1 MSSLERLNGNNIN
14 QLNALQNNNNVEGK
28 QKTSDNESGFIKG
41 LGGNG
46 NSAKNI
52 VDVEDEFLEAFEQYK
67 SGSKSTLSDEQKDDL
82 QKNPAHTRNLSHEQR
97 IEAYNLE
104 ADRAGI
110 SGEQREAY
118 IQMRFKSNRLDDKIK
133 QGNIDRENGSDKN
146 KQMNSLAKDVA
157 NGERIFFK
165 RDENGKLGLNPKAAN
180 LSGKELSEV
189 LTRSE
194 KVTKGIDI
202 SKYEKAEEKP
212 KTDTNENTGTN
223 TSVNTNTNANTTEET
238 TNDDVEQAKKEAEEA
253 IEKADKKETELRA
266 KKMMQKLVNNESNT
280 TSSDKAKAK
289 AKAEADKKAAEA
301 RLAKAQK
308 ELDELNGKNTKSV
321 SKTNPAELKQQL
333 SSFEKA
339 IEGNKQALSN
349 IENQLALLNGS
360 KPDFSDKFLYNQW
373 KADKK
378 QLEMQ
383 KKEIESDLSA
393 NQKRYRELMV
403 QNGMPIKSGGTVSSS
418 SSSNQNI
425 DYSKYN
431 KKNPLTDFTNKVKEY
446 NKAGKAVN
454 SLMDTFYQL
463 THNGKHRSY
472 RY

>member
-28 QKTSDNESGFIKG
+28 QKTSDNESGLIKG
-41 LGGNG
+41 LGGN
-46 NSAKNI
+46 NDSAKNI

-82 QKNPAHTRNLSHEQR
+82 QKNPAHTRNLSHAQR

-104 ADRAGI
+104 ADRAGF

-189 LTRSE
+189 LTRAE

-212 KTDTNENTGTN
+212 KTDTNGNAGTN
-223 TSVNTNTNANTTEET
+223 NSVNANTTEET
-238 TNDDVEQAKKEAEEA
+238 TDDDVAQVQKEAEEA
-253 IEKADKKETELRA
+253 IEKADKKETELKA
-266 KKMMQKLVNNESNT
+266 KKMMQKLVNNSENT

-308 ELDELNGKNTKSV
+308 ELDELNGKSTKSV
-321 SKTNPAELKQQL
+321 SKTDPAKLKQQL

-349 IENQLALLNGS
+349 IENQLALLNGN
-360 KPDFSDKFLYNQW
+360 KPDFRDKFLYNQW

-425 DYSKYN
+425 DYSKYS
-431 KKNPLTDFTNKVKEY
+431 KKNPIDDFTNTVNQY
-446 NKAGKAVN
+446 NKAGKAIN
-454 SLMDTFYQL
+454 SLFDTFYQL